1 MVRKT
6 NNGPKHKW
14 KSQRLGH
21 FSDPTSKMSW
31 NALFD
36 SPVGQIAKV
45 VVSRSRSRSRSQ
57 LWANGAQPP
66 PKQCLSPY
74 TPSLTS
80 PVFLCLLYWYYGKIY
95 SQFINFRFSLLTLLY
110 PIIDN
115 SLMASVLI
123 KTSLI
128 SYGLVS
134 TFAYLVLKTPLLF
147 QISYGFLVTI
157 TLYLD
162 ICVVKYKPCDVR
174 VFYTA
179 AIFYYTGFVLWN
191 IDNMF
196 CDYLQELRKLIPF
209 IFSPF
214 TQFHALWHCLAGY
227 GSYLH
232 IIFCAHS
239 RALTR
244 NQNVVLIKS
253 WTGVRLKN
261 NDQFK
266 KTV

>member
-1 MVRKT
+1 
-6 NNGPKHKW
+6 
-14 KSQRLGH
+14 L
-21 FSDPTSKMSW
+21 
-31 NALFD
+31 
-36 SPVGQIAKV
+36 
-45 VVSRSRSRSRSQ
+45 
-57 LWANGAQPP
+57 
-66 PKQCLSPY
+66 LS
-74 TPSLTS
+74 
-80 PVFLCLLYWYYGKIY
+80 
-95 SQFINFRFSLLTLLY
+95 LLY

-115 SLMASVLI
+115 SLMASVI
-123 KTSLI
+123 VKTSLI

-134 TFAYLVLKTPLLF
+134 TFAYLGLKTPLLF
-147 QISYGFLVTI
+147 QISYGFLVAI
-157 TLYLD
+157 MLYLD
-162 ICVVKYKPCDVR
+162 ICIVKYKPCDVR

-191 IDNMF
+191 IDNLF

-209 IFSPF
+209 IFGPF

-232 IIFCAHS
+232 IVFCAHS

-261 NDQFK
+261 NDHFK